1 MSALAAAALL
11 FGLFFVL
18 LFASVPISIAIGVA
32 AFVTIVAVLGWG
44 DAAFVL
50 GQQMTGGVES
60 FSLLAVPLFILAGNI
75 MNSGGIARRLIDLAL
90 VIAGR
95 VPGSLAHTNVVAN
108 VLFGALSGSAVASA
122 AAIGG
127 TLHPRQREEGY
138 DPAFSTA
145 VNISSA
151 SAGLL
156 IPPTTAVIVY
166 STVAGGVSISALFM
180 AGYIPGILMGL
191 VVMAVALVIAAR
203 QGLRPTTRVS
213 AGQALTVLLRAVPS
227 LLLIVVVVGGIV
239 AGVFTATEGAA
250 VAVVYCLVLSLA
262 YRSLDRAALS
272 RILRDTVTATGVV
285 MLLVAASTAMSWIM
299 AFTGIP
305 AAITEGMLSI
315 ASSGPLVI
323 ALMVLVLLA
332 VGTFMDIT
340 PAILIFTPIMLPI
353 AESIS
358 MDPVHFGMVLIL
370 AMCIGTMTPPVGSVL
385 FVATGI
391 TGVSIERVVP
401 RLLPFFAAL
410 IVLLLAVAYI
420 PALSLW
426 LPGLTGSLE

>member
-1 MSALAAAALL
+1 MSVLGATILL

-18 LFASVPISIAIGVA
+18 LFASVPISIAIGVS

-44 DAAFVL
+44 DATFIL

-60 FSLLAVPLFILAGNI
+60 FSLLAIPLFILAGNI

-90 VIAGR
+90 VLAGR

-108 VLFGALSGSAVASA
+108 MLFGSLSGSAVASA

-138 DPAFSTA
+138 DPAFATA

-151 SAGLL
+151 STGLL
-156 IPPTTAVIVY
+156 IPPTTAAIVY

-180 AGYIPGILMGL
+180 AGYVPGILMGL
-191 VVMAVALVIAAR
+191 VVMAVAFFIAAR
-203 QGLRPTTRVS
+203 QGLRSTERAS
-213 AGQALTVLLRAVPS
+213 LRHGLMVLLRAIPS
-227 LLLIVVVVGGIV
+227 LLLIIVVVGGIV

-250 VAVVYCLVLSLA
+250 VAVVYCLVLSLV
-262 YRSLDRAALS
+262 YRSLNRAALA
-272 RILRDTVTATGVV
+272 RILRDTVTSTGVV

-305 AAITEGMLSI
+305 GAITDAMLSV
-315 ASSGPLVI
+315 ASSGPLVLL
-323 ALMVLVLLA
+323 LMLVVLLA

-353 AESIS
+353 AESIGIH
-358 MDPVHFGMVLIL
+358 PVHFGMVLIL
-370 AMCIGTMTPPVGSVL
+370 SMCIGTMTPPVGSVL

-391 TGVSIERVVP
+391 TGVSIEKVVP
-401 RLLPFFAAL
+401 RQLPFFVAL
-410 IVLLLAVAYI
+410 IALLLVIAYV

>member
-1 MSALAAAALL
+1 MSALGAALLL
-11 FGLFFVL
+11 FGLFFLL
-18 LFASVPISIAIGVA
+18 LFASVPISIAIGVSS
-32 AFVTIVAVLGWG
+32 FVTIVAVLGWS
-44 DAAFVL
+44 DATFVL

-60 FSLLAVPLFILAGNI
+60 FPLLAIPLFILAGNI

-90 VIAGR
+90 VIVGR

-108 VLFGALSGSAVASA
+108 MLFGALSGSAVASA

-127 TLHPRQREEGY
+127 TLHRRQEEEGY

-151 SAGLL
+151 STGLL
-156 IPPTTAVIVY
+156 IPPTTAAIVY
-166 STVAGGVSISALFM
+166 STIAGGVSVSALFM
-180 AGYIPGILMGL
+180 AGYVPGILMGL
-191 VVMAVALVIAAR
+191 VVIAVATVIALR
-203 QGLRPTTRVS
+203 QGLRGGEGVGLRQGPI
-213 AGQALTVLLRAVPS
+213 VLLRAIPS
-227 LLLIVVVVGGIV
+227 LLLIIIVVGGIV

-250 VAVVYCLVLSLA
+250 VAVVYCLVLSLI
-262 YRSLDRAALS
+262 YRALDREAIA
-272 RILRDTVTATGVV
+272 RIIRDTVSATGVV
-285 MLLVAASTAMSWIM
+285 MLLVAASSAMSWIM
-299 AFTGIP
+299 AFSGIP
-305 AAITEGMLSI
+305 GAITDAMLSV

-323 ALMVLVLLA
+323 ALMLIVLLA
-332 VGTFMDIT
+332 VGTFLDIT

-353 AESIS
+353 AESVG
-358 MDPVHFGMVLIL
+358 MDPVHFGMVLIM

-410 IVLLLAVAYI
+410 IALLFLIAYV

>member
-1 MSALAAAALL
+1 MSALGAALLL
-11 FGLFFVL
+11 FGLFFLL
-18 LFASVPISIAIGVA
+18 LFASVPISIAIGVSS
-32 AFVTIVAVLGWG
+32 FVTIVAVLGWS
-44 DAAFVL
+44 DATFIL

-60 FSLLAVPLFILAGNI
+60 FPLLAIPLFILAGNI

-90 VIAGR
+90 VIVGR

-108 VLFGALSGSAVASA
+108 MLFGALSGSAVASA

-127 TLHPRQREEGY
+127 TLHRRQEEEGY

-151 SAGLL
+151 STGLL
-156 IPPTTAVIVY
+156 IPPTTAAIVY
-166 STVAGGVSISALFM
+166 STIAGGVSVSALFM
-180 AGYIPGILMGL
+180 AGYVPGILMGL
-191 VVMAVALVIAAR
+191 VVIAVATVIALR
-203 QGLRPTTRVS
+203 QGLRGGEGVGIRQ
-213 AGQALTVLLRAVPS
+213 GLIVLLRAIPS
-227 LLLIVVVVGGIV
+227 LLLIIIVVGGIV

-250 VAVVYCLVLSLA
+250 VAVVYCLVLSMI
-262 YRSLDRAALS
+262 YRALNREAIT
-272 RILRDTVTATGVV
+272 RIIRDTVSATGVV
-285 MLLVAASTAMSWIM
+285 MLLVAASSAMSWIM
-299 AFTGIP
+299 AFSGIP
-305 AAITEGMLSI
+305 GAITDAMLSV
-315 ASSGPLVI
+315 ASSGPVVI
-323 ALMVLVLLA
+323 ALMLIVLLA
-332 VGTFMDIT
+332 VGTFLDIT

-353 AESIS
+353 AESVG
-358 MDPVHFGMVLIL
+358 MDPVHFGMVLIM

-401 RLLPFFAAL
+401 RLLPFFTAL
-410 IVLLLAVAYI
+410 IALLILIAYV